1 METILKPNFF
11 IVGAPKSGT
20 TALYSYLTQHPE
32 IFMSRLKEPQFFA
45 SDIFGHQR
53 NVTTMAEYLRQFEE
67 ARAPAIGEASTCYLA
82 SPGAPGEIK
91 EFCPSARIIIML
103 RNPVDVMYAEH
114 SERLING
121 GEHIVDF
128 AAELDANEPR
138 RYRTGP
144 FKGQRAVRPSYCQV
158 VRFSQHVKRYIDA
171 FGRTNVHVI
180 VYDDFSKNPQLA
192 YQNVLTFLG
201 VSQNHECAFNVV
213 NANRRIRNT
222 TLHDFLSHPPKILQG
237 LARSLLARSIRQRI
251 TTYLNGFNEKF
262 VPRPEMNQLLRKRLE
277 SEYAEDVR
285 ELSRLVDRDFSSWTT
300 T

>member
-1 METILKPNFF
+1 METIPKPNFF

-20 TALYSYLTQHPE
+20 TALYSYLRQHPE

-45 SDIFGHQR
+45 GDIFGHQR

-67 ARAPAIGEASTCYLA
+67 ARTPAIGEASTCYLV
-82 SPGAPGEIK
+82 SPGAAHEIK
-91 EFCPSARIIIML
+91 EFCPGARIIIML
-103 RNPVDVMYAEH
+103 RNPVDVMYAGH
-114 SERLING
+114 CERLVNG

-128 AAELDANEPR
+128 AAALDAIEPR

-144 FKGQRAVRPSYCQV
+144 FKGQRVARPSYRQV
-158 VRFSQHVKRYIDA
+158 VLFSQHVKRYIDI
-171 FGRTNVHVI
+171 FGRPNVHVI
-180 VYDDFSKNPQLA
+180 VYDDFAKNPRLA
-192 YQNVLTFLG
+192 YKNVLVFLG
-201 VSQNHECAFNVV
+201 VSPNHECAFNVV

-237 LARSLLARSIRQRI
+237 LARVLLARSIRQRLSK
-251 TTYLNGFNEKF
+251 YLNTFNEKF

-285 ELSRLVDRDFSSWTT
+285 ELSRLVDRDLSNWTNI
-300 T
+300 

>member
-1 METILKPNFF
+1 
-11 IVGAPKSGT
+11 
-20 TALYSYLTQHPE
+20 
-32 IFMSRLKEPQFFA
+32 
-45 SDIFGHQR
+45 
-53 NVTTMAEYLRQFEE
+53 
-67 ARAPAIGEASTCYLA
+67 
-82 SPGAPGEIK
+82 
-91 EFCPSARIIIML
+91 ML

-114 SERLING
+114 SERLVNG

-128 AAELDANEPR
+128 AAALDANEPR

-144 FKGQRAVRPSYCQV
+144 FKGQRTVRPGYGQV

-201 VSQNHECAFNVV
+201 VSQNHECAFNIV

-237 LARSLLARSIRQRI
+237 LARSLLARSIRQRL
-251 TTYLNGFNEKF
+251 TTYLNGINEKF